1 MLHQLIL
8 AKPDFVNVLHPRST
22 GLLFIVRTLTPQI
35 PSLRLL
41 DITIGYPGVT
51 RGGYA
56 QEWYGLTSVFIKGIP
71 PPTIHIHLRMVDLR
85 TEKIPGVVDQ
95 SDVRKGVD
103 TEVSDTTPLLVDQP
117 TAGPAHPTSIPG
129 LASEKEAKAFNG
141 WLRGRWGDKEVL
153 LDRFTRTGGFT
164 VRPGGEADEVE
175 RRGLV
180 SGEAVVLP
188 IALW

>member
-1 MLHQLIL
+1 
-8 AKPDFVNVLHPRST
+8 VLHPRST
-22 GLLFIVRTLTPQI
+22 GLLFILRTLTPQI
-35 PSLRLL
+35 PTLRLL

-85 TEKIPGVVDQ
+85 TEEIPGVTARAPDT
-95 SDVRKGVD
+95 RKVENGKA
-103 TEVSDTTPLLVDQP
+103 TDTTPLLVDQP

-129 LASEKEAKAFNG
+129 LATEKEAKAFNI
-141 WLRGRWGDKEVL
+141 WLRKRWGDKEVL
-153 LDRFTRTGGFT
+153 LDRFTRTGGFA
-164 VRPGGEADEVE
+164 VRDGEVDEVE

-180 SGEAVVLP
+180 SGEAVVVP